1 MAQAGLGS
9 TGDVLLLL
17 SDAESAGL
25 FAEMLARSRRVTIG
39 ESETAIGG
47 RYDLG
52 IIDGPMLQRFW
63 RRIAERKRAEAP
75 TLIPFLLVTTPQ
87 DVGLFAR
94 FLWTA
99 VDELIQA
106 PVQTPELLA
115 RVDVLLRVREA
126 SVRLRDHTEERFRQF
141 FETGPAGKWVS
152 APDGRILL
160 CNAALAAQLGFPS
173 AEEACRHTWSDVI
186 EDPVAAADFGEM
198 LASGSPLDGY
208 EMELTRPDGGR
219 IHVLQHA
226 VPRLEEGRVV
236 EIQGYLVDVS
246 ERKRLERRLLM
257 VERLEA
263 IGNLAGGIA
272 HNFNNMASTILG
284 YSDLLMTDLPMGDPR
299 RQEIE
304 EIRRAALRSAELT
317 RQLLAF
323 SRQQVL
329 QPSELRLND
338 VVAAMERTF
347 RGLLGDRVDVVLGL
361 DGALGPVIADRSQLE
376 QVLLNLVLNARDALA
391 DREHGEVRLE
401 TAAVEVESGNR
412 VVAGVEIP
420 PGDYAVLRVHDT
432 GQGMDAAIRSK
443 AFEPFFTTRRAGEG
457 TGLGL
462 ATAYGIVKQSG
473 GFIWIDS
480 EPGKGTTVTVCLP
493 VAKLPEPRPSP
504 TGTFVSEGSANE
516 TLLLVE
522 DEESVRI
529 MAARILRQRGYSVL
543 EAASGGEAVSLL
555 ERYEGPLDLLVTDIV
570 MPEVSGIELAER
582 LPVLRPGVRVL
593 FVSGYSAVDPALKQA
608 GGRIALLNKPF
619 RAGEL
624 LSAVR
629 HVLEGPADAS
639 TVAGRD
645 PAAVYGTQ

>member
-1 MAQAGLGS
+1 MVHSAEAG
-9 TGDVLLLL
+9 TGDVLILL
-17 SDAESAGL
+17 SDSESAGL
-25 FAEMLARSRRVTIG
+25 LAEMLGRSRRITIG
-39 ESETAIGG
+39 ESEAAVGG
-47 RYDLG
+47 RFDLG
-52 IIDGPMLQRFW
+52 VVDGPMLQRLW
-63 RRIAERKRAEAP
+63 RRIAERKRSEAP
-75 TLIPFLLVTTPQ
+75 ALLPFLLVTTPQ

-99 VDELIQA
+99 VDELIQT

-126 SVRLRDHTEERFRQF
+126 SVRLRDHAEERFRQS
-141 FETGPAGKWVS
+141 FETDPAGKWVA

-160 CNAALAAQLGFPS
+160 CNPALAVHLGFAS
-173 AEEACRHTWSDVI
+173 VEETCRHTWGDVI
-186 EDPVAAADFGEM
+186 ADPVAAADFGA
-198 LASGSPLDGY
+198 LLGRGAPLDGY
-208 EMELTRPDGGR
+208 EMELTRTDGTR

-226 VPRLEEGRVV
+226 VPRLEDGRLV

-246 ERKRLERRLLM
+246 ERRRLERRLYM

-272 HNFNNMASTILG
+272 HNFNNMLSTILG

-304 EIRRAALRSAELT
+304 EIRQAALRSAELT

-338 VVAAMERTF
+338 GVAAMERTF
-347 RGLLGDRVDVVLGL
+347 RGLLGDRIDVVLAL
-361 DGALGPVIADRSQLE
+361 DGALGPVVADRSQLE

-391 DREHGEVRLE
+391 GMERGELKLE
-401 TAAVEVESGNR
+401 TAALQLDATNR
-412 VVAGVEIP
+412 TFAGVEIP
-420 PGDYAVLRVHDT
+420 PGDYVVLRVHDS
-432 GQGMDAAIRSK
+432 GRGMDAATRVR
-443 AFEPFFTTRRAGEG
+443 AFEPFFTTKRAGEG
-457 TGLGL
+457 VGLGL

-480 EPGKGTTVTVCLP
+480 ELGRGTTVSVYLP
-493 VAKLPEPRPSP
+493 VAKLAGPREAAAAAAPSLD
-504 TGTFVSEGSANE
+504 AAARE

-522 DEESVRI
+522 DEDAVRA
-529 MAARILRQRGYSVL
+529 MAARILRQRGYTVL
-543 EAASGGEAVSLL
+543 EAGTGGEALALL
-555 ERYEGPLDLLVTDIV
+555 ERYDGPLDLLVTDIV
-570 MPEVSGIELAER
+570 MPEVSGIELAGR
-582 LPVLRPGVRVL
+582 LPALREGVRVL
-593 FVSGYSAVDPALKQA
+593 FVSGYSETDPALAKA
-608 GGRIALLNKPF
+608 AATATLLNKPF

-629 HVLEGPADAS
+629 RLLDGPNGAS
-639 TVAGRD
+639 VVAAG
-645 PAAVYGTQ
+645 